1 MKYLVSLR
9 LVEFGLDLLQQREI
23 ENLCPEK
30 IFVMHFN
37 VANTDSMRLTLA
49 RKQKPKEKVRLYQA
63 P

>member
-37 VANTDSMRLTLA
+37 AANTDSMRLTLA